1 MGELP
6 RTDASVGNLLVD
18 HMVNGTL
25 NAMTLKIDKVGRIV
39 LPKPLRERLGLKP
52 DSELEALE
60 HAGGVL
66 LRAVAQRPSMIKI
79 DGLWVHQGV
88 ARPGT
93 DWDGV
98 VHDVREERT
107 ASVLK
112 P

>member
-1 MGELP
+1 M
-6 RTDASVGNLLVD
+6 A
-18 HMVNGTL
+18 NGIL
-25 NAMTLKIDKVGRIV
+25 SAMTLKIDKVGRIV
-39 LPKPLRERLGLKP
+39 LPKPLRQRLGLKP

-88 ARPGT
+88 AQPGT